1 MHEVACLRFKGSS
14 SEEYL
19 YLTHHHGKISLYSL
33 PYSPRTYSS
42 SVYRVY
48 LPFYRV
54 KNPISP
60 SLPMVLGLSHHTPT
74 PTIAWPLPRR
84 YHCSMN
90 IGAGDPTRPIPQSLG
105 VLVDNYIHFILHLY
119 ILCYLSL
126 YSSNIFFGF
135 FLFFLYFTC
144 FLTRGF
150 VRPQ

>member
-19 YLTHHHGKISLYSL
+19 TFTHHHGKISLFLL

-60 SLPMVLGLSHHTPT
+60 SLPMVLGLSHHTPLHHS
-74 PTIAWPLPRR
+74 IAFTKEVPLFHEHWCGRSDPSNPSEFRR
-84 YHCSMN
+84 YRQHR
-90 IGAGDPTRPIPQSLG
+90 I
-105 VLVDNYIHFILHLY
+105 
-119 ILCYLSL
+119 
-126 YSSNIFFGF
+126 
-135 FLFFLYFTC
+135 FLYFNYVIVYFLFYFQISLVC